1 MCLATILLSLVL
13 VTSCDRDAPE
23 LEVRTF
29 DVEAKTHEVHDV
41 GKLIQPYVYDD
52 RPNAP
57 GSMSIALGAIT
68 VRETPDN
75 LDRIARVLADLDLS
89 EAAISSSDLH
99 FLLVEANGAPEPD
112 PVIAD
117 LVEELRKTLRFEG
130 YSLLGESRIAVGPQ
144 SVYPYRQVLRTATSE
159 YSIVGNF
166 GGSGPSKLL
175 SVDLRL
181 KRSVAGEFTTT
192 TNQRVLSTEVGI
204 RKNQTLVLGTVPVEG
219 SATLLLVVRLTD
231 A

>member
-29 DVEAKTHEVHDV
+29 DVGAKTHEVRDV

-52 RPNAP
+52 RPDAP

-112 PVIAD
+112 PLIAD

-144 SVYPYRQVLRTATSE
+144 TVYRQVLRTATSE
-159 YSIVGNF
+159 YSIDGSFV
-166 GGSGPSKLL
+166 GSGPSNLL

-192 TNQRVLSTEVGI
+192 TNQRVLSTDVGI